1 MYLKRRIIIG
11 LVLLV
16 CLPWSAHAGLHHDLV
31 VFLDLDNATIEVR
44 DTLKL
49 PPDRPSSLIFSL
61 HPGLEVQLLN
71 DNAKLTELTSKAAH
85 LLAQSEQSHGI
96 YPRRYRVD
104 LANAENSFTLH
115 YKGSIAHALQNQ
127 GEEYARSF
135 QQTQGII
142 SPQGVFLSGSSVWYP
157 QVDDG
162 LISFDMKL
170 NLPQDWKS
178 MSQGESIDTHK
189 NTVERWRAMTP
200 QEEIYLIAGPFA
212 AYSNI
217 ENDVNAMVLLREP
230 DPALAA
236 KYLDYTH
243 QYIEL
248 YSRLIGPYPFKKFA
262 MVENFW
268 ETGYGMPSFTLLGSR
283 VIRLPFIL
291 YSSYPHEILHNWWGN
306 SVYID
311 FSRGN
316 WAEGLTS
323 YLADHLIKEQRGN
336 ASEYRR
342 DTLQKYADYVSKA
355 EDFPLSH
362 FRGRHSARTEAV
374 GYGKTLMLFHML
386 RLQLGDDAFRR
397 GLQDF
402 YQQQR
407 FKVASYE
414 DVEDSF
420 ASVAGD
426 PLDAFFHQWVQRSGA
441 PQLKVSEARAE
452 PDGRDYQIT
461 AVIEQT
467 QAGPAYHLRVPLAVQ
482 LDADNQAYQTT
493 VDVSGKKQAIT
504 LKLPARPLRIDVDP
518 EFDVFRRLHRDEI
531 PPAVS
536 QAMGAEQVL
545 LILPSGAPAD
555 MLEAYRLLAQRWQ
568 QARPGQLQVIAD
580 NKLETLPADKAV
592 WLFGWRNRFR
602 PQINSA
608 LEAYDFE
615 QRGERVRIA
624 GTELTP
630 QTHSLAVL
638 GRQPDAPDQ
647 ALGWLAADSAAAV
660 SGLGRKLPHYGRY
673 SYLGF
678 IGTEPENILKG
689 QWPVVES
696 PMSVP
701 VKQLDGVTVS
711 ASQASLA
718 ARPALI
724 VPAESFSKKRLRD
737 DIEFLADTKLAG
749 RGLGTAQL
757 DRAADHI
764 ARQFEAAGL
773 QPGGENGSY
782 FQAWQQQVD
791 ELDARVT
798 MKNVIGI
805 LPGNDPRYAGQSL
818 VVGAHYDHLGRGE
831 HSERAEARGQIH
843 PGADDNASG
852 IAVMLEMARSLKAKS
867 LPRTVVFAAFT
878 AEETGLLGSRHYVAQ
893 ADDFPVDRIIAML
906 NLDTVG
912 RLDKRPLA
920 LFGTGTADE
929 WVHIF
934 RGAGYVT
941 GVNVKTVNDD
951 FGSSDQ
957 TAFIEAGV
965 PAVQFFAGQHEDFHR
980 PGDTPDKIDYPG
992 LVKVAKVLNE
1002 TVRYL
1007 SERSEA
1013 LQSTLSET
1021 PSTARIGP
1029 TVTRRVSF
1037 GTVPDF
1043 TYNGEGVRL
1052 DDVRTGTPAERA
1064 GLRTGDIIIAVNA
1077 EPVNGMR
1084 AYSGAL
1090 KKLAPG
1096 DEIRVRYLRNGI
1108 ERTLTARVTER

>member
-1 MYLKRRIIIG
+1 MHLNRRILFG
-11 LVLLV
+11 LVLSVWL
-16 CLPWSAHAGLHHDLV
+16 WSAHAGLHHDLEV
-31 VFLDLDNATIEVR
+31 TLDLDNASIEVR

-49 PPDRPSSLIFSL
+49 PPDHPSSLTFSL
-61 HPGLEVQLLN
+61 HPGLQVQLLN
-71 DNAKLTELTSKAAH
+71 DNAKLTELTSKAGR
-85 LLAQSEQSHGI
+85 LLVQSEPSLGI

-104 LANAENSFTLH
+104 LANGDTGFTLH

-162 LISFDMKL
+162 LISFDLKV

-178 MSQGESIDTHK
+178 MSQGESIDTHSAAA
-189 NTVERWRAMTP
+189 EHWRAMTP
-200 QEEIYLIAGPFA
+200 QEEIYLIAGPFV
-212 AYSNI
+212 AYSSI
-217 ENDVNAMVLLREP
+217 ENAVTAMVLLRES

-236 KYLDYTH
+236 KYLDHTH

-311 FSRGN
+311 FSQGN

-342 DTLQKYADYVSKA
+342 DTLHKYADYVSKA

-386 RLQLGDDAFRR
+386 RLQLGDEAFKR
-397 GLQDF
+397 GLQAF

-407 FKVASYE
+407 FKVAAYK
-414 DVEDSF
+414 DVKESF
-420 ASVAGD
+420 ASVAGE
-426 PLDAFFHQWVQRSGA
+426 PLDAFFQQWVQRSGA

-452 PDGRDYQIT
+452 PDGQDYQLT
-461 AVIEQT
+461 AVIEQS
-467 QAGPAYHLRVPLAVQ
+467 QAGPAYRLKVPLAVQ
-482 LDADNQAYQTT
+482 MNAINQAYQTT
-493 VDVSGKKQAIT
+493 VDLSEKKQTIT
-504 LKLPARPLRIDVDP
+504 LKTPAQPLRLDVDP
-518 EFDVFRRLHRDEI
+518 EFDVFRRLHRNEI

-545 LILPSGAPAD
+545 LVVPSEAPAD
-555 MLEAYRLLAQRWQ
+555 LLEAYRLLAQRWQ
-568 QARPGQLQVIAD
+568 QTRPGQLQVIAD
-580 NKLETLPADKAV
+580 NKLKKLPADKAV

-615 QRGERVRIA
+615 QRGENVRIA
-624 GTELTP
+624 GAELTA

-678 IGTEPENILKG
+678 TGTEPENILKG

-701 VKQLDGVTVS
+701 VRQLDGATVS
-711 ASQASLA
+711 TSQASLA
-718 ARPALI
+718 ERPALI
-724 VPAESFSKKRLRD
+724 VPAESFSIKRMRD
-737 DIEFLADTKLAG
+737 DIEFLADMKLAG

-798 MKNVIGI
+798 MKNVIAI
-805 LPGNDPRYAGQSL
+805 LPGKDPRYAGQSL
-818 VVGAHYDHLGRGE
+818 VVGAHYDHLGRGK
-831 HSERAEARGQIH
+831 HSERAEGRGQIH

-852 IAVMLEMARSLKAKS
+852 IAVMLEMARSLKAQS

-893 ADDFPVDRIIAML
+893 ADDLPVDGIIAML

-912 RLDKRPLA
+912 RLDKRPLV

-929 WVHIF
+929 WVHVF

-941 GVNVKTVNDD
+941 GVNVKTVADD

-965 PAVQFFAGQHEDFHR
+965 PAVQFFAGHHDDFHR

-1007 SERSEA
+1007 SERPEA
-1013 LQSTLSET
+1013 LRSTLSET
-1021 PSTARIGP
+1021 PNTARVGP

-1043 TYNGEGVRL
+1043 TYSGEGVRL

-1077 EPVNGMR
+1077 EPVKSMR
-1084 AYSGAL
+1084 AYSQTL

-1108 ERTLTARVTER
+1108 EQTLKARVTER